1 LATFQKSKENKK
13 VLYYHFSKMLSCRFT
28 TARLKVS
35 LLLLVALVNGMS
47 ALPTMW
53 MHNDLIGNHFDQPR
67 LEPATK
73 TR

>member
-1 LATFQKSKENKK
+1 
-13 VLYYHFSKMLSCRFT
+13 MLSSRFT

-73 TR
+73 IR